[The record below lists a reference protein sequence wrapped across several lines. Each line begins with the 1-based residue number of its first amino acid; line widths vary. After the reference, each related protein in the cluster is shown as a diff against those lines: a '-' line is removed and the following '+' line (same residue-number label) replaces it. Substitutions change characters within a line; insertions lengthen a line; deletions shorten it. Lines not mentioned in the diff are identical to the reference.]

1 VDLLLAEASGPY
13 GALVSSEV
21 RIINFNKGRIL
32 ASLPSLVHYLNKDNP
47 YVILSAMTH
56 TNIVALLAAK
66 IARAKTKVVVS
77 QRNAM
82 NQANHR
88 FSQLRR
94 PFMNFLIKVCYPWSH
109 AITTVSH
116 GVSND
121 LIKLLPKEKDKIF
134 TIYNPVLTPDI
145 YEKMEEVVDHPWIN
159 TREKDTKIILA
170 AGRLNVQKDF
180 ETLIRS
186 VALVRKQ
193 VNVKLIILGKGEL
206 QFELEK
212 LIQSLGLINA
222 VDLHGFVDNP
232 FKFMKKADLFVL
244 SSKWEG
250 LPGVLIQAMACGT
263 PVISTDCPHG
273 PSEILE
279 NGKWGNLVPVSD
291 VRVLATSILD
301 SLNAKEHPSVMSR
314 AKHFTLDQSV
324 SKYLNVLGVA
334 SKNKGK

>member
-1 VDLLLAEASGPY
+1 MDLLLAEASGPY

-109 AITTVSH
+109 AITTVSN

-159 TREKDTKIILA
+159 SWEKDTKIILA

-222 VDLHGFVDNP
+222 VDLYGFVDNP

-279 NGKWGNLVPVSD
+279 HGKWGSLVPIGD
-291 VRVLATSILD
+291 IQTMT
-301 SLNAKEHPSVMSR
+301 NAIVKALQKNEHPNVFERANEFSEDKAVNEYLKVM
-314 AKHFTLDQSV
+314 D
-324 SKYLNVLGVA
+324 VLP
-334 SKNKGK
+334 N